1 MPDPIPLVI
10 MADMVGDTISKLG
23 STAGPGGINAVAISS
38 MDLQFGKESE
48 VL

>member
-1 MPDPIPLVI
+1 MI
-10 MADMVGDTISKLG
+10 MADVVGDTISKLG
-23 STAGPGGINAVAISS
+23 SMAGPGGIDAVAMSS